1 MRYLVLIFIPIFF
14 FSCKSEKEEAVELF
28 AKEVTKV
35 KIWSCPA
42 RGLWDVEDGKER
54 QGIKILNNKIQLDT
68 TKLIDNIELNS
79 NQKKE
84 FFALLKNDICGNS
97 GTHAACYIPRHLIHF
112 YDKNEKLI
120 GFYEFCIECGGSV
133 ESETLKN
140 IPPFCIEKG
149 TEMEQLLKSFGLK
162 ITSDKSPEIKAIEK
176 ELGKQLLGK

>member
-1 MRYLVLIFIPIFF
+1 M
-14 FSCKSEKEEAVELF
+14 
-28 AKEVTKV
+28 
-35 KIWSCPA
+35 
-42 RGLWDVEDGKER
+42 
-54 QGIKILNNKIQLDT
+54 
-68 TKLIDNIELNS
+68 NS